1 MSELKANL
9 VDLTMYIKNH
19 IQNEIKEVHYIELL
33 SKVALIYKNI
43 DTEIKINEIDDDDI
57 FESYNEDYI
66 DDYI

>member
-43 DTEIKINEIDDDDI
+43 DTEIKIKEIDDDDI